1 MGKTER
7 ESTAMRATTSP
18 SLDLVF
24 NLLSVRRRRYAL
36 YYLTEQ
42 TDGITTFDKLVDDIL
57 AREADSENREEHKQ
71 QIQTSLQHVHL
82 PRLEDAGIL
91 EYDARSDTVRYW
103 QQPTLEE
110 WLEHARHKEFID

>member
-7 ESTAMRATTSP
+7 EPTAVETMSAP

-24 NLLSVRRRRYAL
+24 DLLSVRRRRYAL
-36 YYLTEQ
+36 YHLADQ
-42 TDGITTFDKLVDDIL
+42 DDGIATFDELVDSIHT
-57 AREADSENREEHKQ
+57 REDEGGDDNRL
-71 QIQTSLQHVHL
+71 QIQTALQHVHL

-103 QQPTLEE
+103 EQPTLEE
-110 WLEHARHKEFID
+110 WLEHAHHKEFIDQ

>member
-7 ESTAMRATTSP
+7 EPTAVKAAATP

-24 NLLSVRRRRYAL
+24 ELLSVQRRRYAL
-36 YYLTEQ
+36 YYLADQ
-42 TDGITTFDKLVDDIL
+42 NDGIATLGEL
-57 AREADSENREEHKQ
+57 ADSILTRESDAESREEHRT

-91 EYDARSDTVRYW
+91 EYDARSDTIRYW
-103 QQPTLEE
+103 EQPTLEE

>member
-7 ESTAMRATTSP
+7 EPTAVKAMSTP
-18 SLDLVF
+18 SLDVVF

-36 YYLTEQ
+36 YYLADQ
-42 TDGITTFDKLVDDIL
+42 DDGIATFDKLVDSIL
-57 AREADSENREEHKQ
+57 TREAETEHRDEHRT

-91 EYDARSDTVRYW
+91 EYDARSDTIRYW
-103 QQPTLEE
+103 EQPTLEE